1 MRARSKALYTFKH
14 INQAIHLDTKIDINH
29 TKKKKT
35 RKPENQVT
43 TYNITKTIMC
53 VTRS

>member
-29 TKKKKT
+29 TKKKENEET
-35 RKPENQVT
+35 RKSGNH
-43 TYNITKTIMC
+43 I
-53 VTRS
+53 